1 MSGWLRYFVL
11 RAQAS
16 TGFSSPIVV
25 WAVVAAVAAVV
36 AAVFLLVAAYVWLSD
51 VYDGLVAGL
60 LLGGLFA
67 LIALIALVTAVLVR
81 RRNMERARLELA
93 SRSSTSWLD
102 PKLMAVGVQVGQ
114 AIGWRRIAALAAVAV
129 LAAGV
134 AQEWSGRK
142 KSGDDSKDDDKDDEE
157 D

>member
-16 TGFSSPIVV
+16 TGFSSPIVI
-25 WAVVAAVAAVV
+25 WAVIAVVAAVV
-36 AAVFLLVAAYVWLSD
+36 AAVFLLVAAFVWLSEI
-51 VYDGLVAGL
+51 YDGLVAGL

-93 SRSSTSWLD
+93 SRSSTSFLD
-102 PKLMAVGVQVGQ
+102 PKLMAVGMQVGQ
-114 AIGWRRIAALAAVAV
+114 AIGWRRIAALVAVAV

-142 KSGDDSKDDDKDDEE
+142 KSGDDKEDEDDAKD
-157 D
+157 

>member
-25 WAVVAAVAAVV
+25 WAVIAAVAAVV
-36 AAVFLLVAAYVWLSD
+36 AAVFLLVAAFVWLSD
-51 VYDGLVAGL
+51 LYDGLVAGL

-67 LIALIALVTAVLVR
+67 LIALIALVTAVLIR
-81 RRNMERARLELA
+81 RHNMERARLELA
-93 SRSSTSWLD
+93 SRSATSFLD
-102 PKLMAVGVQVGQ
+102 PKLMAVGMQVGQ
-114 AIGWRRIAALAAVAV
+114 AIGWRRIAALVAVAV
-129 LAAGV
+129 LAAGL
-134 AQEWSGRK
+134 AQEWSGRN
-142 KSGDDSKDDDKDDEE
+142 KSSDDDKDKEDEAE

>member
-16 TGFSSPIVV
+16 TGFSTPIVV
-25 WAVVAAVAAVV
+25 WAVVAVVAAVV
-36 AAVFLLVAAYVWLSD
+36 AAIFLLVAAYVWLSD
-51 VYDGLVAGL
+51 AYDGLVAGL

-114 AIGWRRIAALAAVAV
+114 AIGWRRIAALVAVAV

-142 KSGDDSKDDDKDDEE
+142 KSGDDKDEDDAKD
-157 D
+157 

>member
-36 AAVFLLVAAYVWLSD
+36 AAIFLLVAAYVWLSD

-67 LIALIALVTAVLVR
+67 LIALIALLAAVLIR
-81 RRNMERARLELA
+81 RHNMERARLELA
-93 SRSSTSWLD
+93 SRSTTSFLD
-102 PKLMAVGVQVGQ
+102 PKLMAVGMQVGQ
-114 AIGWRRIAALAAVAV
+114 AIGWRRIAALVAVAV

-134 AQEWSGRK
+134 CEGGSGRK
-142 KSGDDSKDDDKDDEE
+142 KSGDDKEDEDDAKD
-157 D
+157 

>member
-1 MSGWLRYFVL
+1 MGGWLRYFVL

-16 TGFSSPIVV
+16 TGFSTPFVV
-25 WAVVAAVAAVV
+25 WAVVAVVAAVV
-36 AAVFLLVAAYVWLSD
+36 AAIFLLVAAYVWLSD

-81 RRNMERARLELA
+81 RRNMERARLDLA
-93 SRSSTSWLD
+93 SRGSTSWLD

-142 KSGDDSKDDDKDDEE
+142 RSGDDSKDDDKDDEE

>member
-67 LIALIALVTAVLVR
+67 LVALVTLVTAVLIR

-102 PKLMAVGVQVGQ
+102 PKLMAVGVQIGQ
-114 AIGWRRIAALAAVAV
+114 TIGWRRIAALVAVAV

-134 AQEWSGRK
+134 AQEWSGRS
-142 KSGDDSKDDDKDDEE
+142 KSGDDGKDKEDEDE

>member
-16 TGFSSPIVV
+16 TGFSSPILV
-25 WAVVAAVAAVV
+25 WAVIAAVAAVV
-36 AAVFLLVAAYVWLSD
+36 AAVFLLVAAFVWLSD
-51 VYDGLVAGL
+51 LYDGLVAGL

-67 LIALIALVTAVLVR
+67 LIALIALVTAVLIR

-93 SRSSTSWLD
+93 SRSATSFLD
-102 PKLMAVGVQVGQ
+102 PKLMAVGMQIGQ
-114 AIGWRRIAALAAVAV
+114 TIGWRRIAALVAVAV
-129 LAAGV
+129 LAAGL
-134 AQEWSGRK
+134 AQEWSGRN
-142 KSGDDSKDDDKDDEE
+142 KSSDDDKDKEDEAE

>member
-1 MSGWLRYFVL
+1 MGGWLRYFVL

-16 TGFSSPIVV
+16 TGFSTPIVV
-25 WAVVAAVAAVV
+25 WAVVAVVAAVV
-36 AAVFLLVAAYVWLSD
+36 AAIFLLVAAYVWLSD

-134 AQEWSGRK
+134 AQEWSGRQR
-142 KSGDDSKDDDKDDEE
+142 SGDDSKDDDKDDEE

>member
-16 TGFSSPIVV
+16 TGFSTPIVV
-25 WAVVAAVAAVV
+25 WAVVAVVAAVV
-36 AAVFLLVAAYVWLSD
+36 AAIFLLVAAYVWLSD

-81 RRNMERARLELA
+81 RRNMERARLDLA

-114 AIGWRRIAALAAVAV
+114 AIGWRRIAALVAVAV

-142 KSGDDSKDDDKDDEE
+142 KSGDDKDEDDAKD
-157 D
+157 

>member
-16 TGFSSPIVV
+16 TGFSTPIVV

-51 VYDGLVAGL
+51 IYDGLVAGL

-67 LIALIALVTAVLVR
+67 LIALIGLVTAVLMR
-81 RRNMERARLELA
+81 RRNMEHARLELA
-93 SRSSTSWLD
+93 SRSTTSFLD

-134 AQEWSGRK
+134 AQEWSGRS
-142 KSGDDSKDDDKDDEE
+142 KSGKDDKDEDDEE

>member
-11 RAQAS
+11 KAQAS

-25 WAVVAAVAAVV
+25 WAVIAVVAAVV
-36 AAVFLLVAAYVWLSD
+36 AVVFLLVAAFVWLSD

-60 LLGGLFA
+60 LLGALFA
-67 LIALIALVTAVLVR
+67 LIALIALVTAVLIR
-81 RRNMERARLELA
+81 RHNMERARLELA
-93 SRSSTSWLD
+93 SRTSTSFLD
-102 PKLMAVGVQVGQ
+102 PKLMAVGMQVGQ
-114 AIGWRRIAALAAVAV
+114 AIGWRRIAALVAVAV

-142 KSGDDSKDDDKDDEE
+142 KSGDDSKDDDEDE

>member
-16 TGFSSPIVV
+16 TGFSTPIVV
-25 WAVVAAVAAVV
+25 WAVVAVVAAVV
-36 AAVFLLVAAYVWLSD
+36 AAIFLLVAAYVWLSD

-67 LIALIALVTAVLVR
+67 LIALVALVTAVLVR

-142 KSGDDSKDDDKDDEE
+142 KSGDDKDEDDAKD
-157 D
+157 

>member
-16 TGFSSPIVV
+16 TGFSTPIVV
-25 WAVVAAVAAVV
+25 WAVVAVVAAVV
-36 AAVFLLVAAYVWLSD
+36 AAIFLLVAAYVWLSD
-51 VYDGLVAGL
+51 AYDGLVAGL

-142 KSGDDSKDDDKDDEE
+142 KSGDGSKDDDKDDEE

>member
-1 MSGWLRYFVL
+1 MNGWLRYFVL
-11 RAQAS
+11 KAQAS

-36 AAVFLLVAAYVWLSD
+36 AAIFLLVAAYVWLSD

-60 LLGGLFA
+60 LLGALFA
-67 LIALIALVTAVLVR
+67 LIALIALVTAVLIR

-93 SRSSTSWLD
+93 SRSATSFLD
-102 PKLMAVGVQVGQ
+102 PKLMAVGMQVGQ
-114 AIGWRRIAALAAVAV
+114 AIGWRRIAALVAVAV

-142 KSGDDSKDDDKDDEE
+142 KSGDDHKDEDDAKD
-157 D
+157 

>member
-25 WAVVAAVAAVV
+25 WAVVAVVAAVV
-36 AAVFLLVAAYVWLSD
+36 AVVFLLVAAFVWLSD

-67 LIALIALVTAVLVR
+67 LIALIALVTAVLIR

-114 AIGWRRIAALAAVAV
+114 AIGWRRIAALVAVAV

-134 AQEWSGRK
+134 AQEWSGRG
-142 KSGDDSKDDDKDDEE
+142 KSGDDDKDKDDAE

>member
-1 MSGWLRYFVL
+1 MNGWLRYFVL
-11 RAQAS
+11 KAQAS
-16 TGFSSPIVV
+16 TGFSTPIVV
-25 WAVVAAVAAVV
+25 WAVVAVVAAVV
-36 AAVFLLVAAYVWLSD
+36 AAIFLLVAAYVWLSD

-142 KSGDDSKDDDKDDEE
+142 RSGDDSKDDDKDDEE

>member
-25 WAVVAAVAAVV
+25 WAVVAGVAAVV
-36 AAVFLLVAAYVWLSD
+36 AAVFLLVAAYVWLAD

-60 LLGGLFA
+60 LLGALFA
-67 LIALIALVTAVLVR
+67 LIALIALVTAVLIR

-102 PKLMAVGVQVGQ
+102 PKLMAVGMQVGQ
-114 AIGWRRIAALAAVAV
+114 AIGWRRIAALVAVAV
-129 LAAGV
+129 LAAGL
-134 AQEWSGRK
+134 AQEWSGRAK
-142 KSGDDSKDDDKDDEE
+142 PGDDDEKEDDDEH
-157 D
+157 

>member
-16 TGFSSPIVV
+16 TGFSTPIVV
-25 WAVVAAVAAVV
+25 WAVVAVVAAVV
-36 AAVFLLVAAYVWLSD
+36 AAIFLLVAAYVWLSD
-51 VYDGLVAGL
+51 AYDGLVAGL

>member
-25 WAVVAAVAAVV
+25 WAVIAVVAAVV
-36 AAVFLLVAAYVWLSD
+36 AVVFLLVAAFVWLSD

-67 LIALIALVTAVLVR
+67 LIALIALVTAVLIR

-93 SRSSTSWLD
+93 SRSATSFLD
-102 PKLMAVGVQVGQ
+102 PKLMAVGMQIGQ
-114 AIGWRRIAALAAVAV
+114 TIGWRRIAALVAVAV
-129 LAAGV
+129 LAAGL
-134 AQEWSGRK
+134 AQEWSGRN
-142 KSGDDSKDDDKDDEE
+142 KSSDDDKDKEDEAE

>member
-67 LIALIALVTAVLVR
+67 LVALVTLVTAVLIR

-102 PKLMAVGVQVGQ
+102 PKLMAVGMQIGQ
-114 AIGWRRIAALAAVAV
+114 TIGWRRIAALVAVAV

-134 AQEWSGRK
+134 AQEWSGRS
-142 KSGDDSKDDDKDDEE
+142 KSGDDGKDKEDEDE

>member
-11 RAQAS
+11 KAQAS

-25 WAVVAAVAAVV
+25 WAVIAAVAAVV
-36 AAVFLLVAAYVWLSD
+36 AAVFLLVAAFVWLSD

-60 LLGGLFA
+60 LLGALFA

-93 SRSSTSWLD
+93 SRSTTSFLD
-102 PKLMAVGVQVGQ
+102 PKLMAVGMQVGQ
-114 AIGWRRIAALAAVAV
+114 AIGWRRIAALVAVAV

-142 KSGDDSKDDDKDDEE
+142 KSGDDDKDE
-157 D
+157 DDAKD

>member
-16 TGFSSPIVV
+16 TGFSTPIVV
-25 WAVVAAVAAVV
+25 WAVVAVVAAVV
-36 AAVFLLVAAYVWLSD
+36 AAIFLLVAAYVWLSD

-142 KSGDDSKDDDKDDEE
+142 RSGDDSKDDDKDDDE

>member
-16 TGFSSPIVV
+16 TGFSSPILV
-25 WAVVAAVAAVV
+25 WAVIAAVAAVV
-36 AAVFLLVAAYVWLSD
+36 AAVFLLVAAFVWLSD

-67 LIALIALVTAVLVR
+67 LIALIALVTAVLIR

-114 AIGWRRIAALAAVAV
+114 AIGWRRIAALVAVAV
-129 LAAGV
+129 LAAGL
-134 AQEWSGRK
+134 AQEWSGRN
-142 KSGDDSKDDDKDDEE
+142 KSSDDDKDKEDEDE

>member
-16 TGFSSPIVV
+16 TGFSTPIVV
-25 WAVVAAVAAVV
+25 WAFVAVVAAVV
-36 AAVFLLVAAYVWLSD
+36 AAIFLLVAAYVWLSD

-67 LIALIALVTAVLVR
+67 LIALIALVTAVLIR
-81 RRNMERARLELA
+81 RRNMARARLELA

-142 KSGDDSKDDDKDDEE
+142 RSGDDSKDDDKDDEE

>member
-16 TGFSSPIVV
+16 TGFSSPILV
-25 WAVVAAVAAVV
+25 WAVVAVVAAVV
-36 AAVFLLVAAYVWLSD
+36 AVVFLLVAAFVWLSE

-67 LIALIALVTAVLVR
+67 LIALIALVTTVLIR

-93 SRSSTSWLD
+93 SRTSTSWLD
-102 PKLMAVGVQVGQ
+102 PKLMAVGMQVGQ
-114 AIGWRRIAALAAVAV
+114 AIGWRRIAALVAVAV

-134 AQEWSGRK
+134 AQEWAGRN
-142 KSGDDSKDDDKDDEE
+142 KSGDDDKDDGAG

>member
-1 MSGWLRYFVL
+1 MNGWLRYFVL
-11 RAQAS
+11 KAQAS

-36 AAVFLLVAAYVWLSD
+36 AAIFLLVAAYVWLSD

-60 LLGGLFA
+60 LLGALFA
-67 LIALIALVTAVLVR
+67 LIALIALVTAVLIR

-93 SRSSTSWLD
+93 SRSTTSFLD
-102 PKLMAVGVQVGQ
+102 PKLMAVGMQIGQ
-114 AIGWRRIAALAAVAV
+114 TIGWRRIAALVAVAV

-134 AQEWSGRK
+134 AQEWSGRN
-142 KSGDDSKDDDKDDEE
+142 KSGDDDKDKEHEDE

>member
-16 TGFSSPIVV
+16 TGFSTPIVV
-25 WAVVAAVAAVV
+25 WAVVAVVAAVV
-36 AAVFLLVAAYVWLSD
+36 AAIFLLVAAYVWLSD

-93 SRSSTSWLD
+93 SRSSSSFLD

>member
-16 TGFSSPIVV
+16 TGFSTPIVV
-25 WAVVAAVAAVV
+25 WAVVAVVAAVV
-36 AAVFLLVAAYVWLSD
+36 AAIFLLVAAYVWLSD

-142 KSGDDSKDDDKDDEE
+142 KSGDDSKGDDKDDEE

>member
-16 TGFSSPIVV
+16 TGFSTPIVV
-25 WAVVAAVAAVV
+25 WAVVAVVAAVV

>member
-16 TGFSSPIVV
+16 TGFSTPIVV
-25 WAVVAAVAAVV
+25 WAVVAVVAAVV
-36 AAVFLLVAAYVWLSD
+36 AAIFLLVAAYVWLSD

-142 KSGDDSKDDDKDDEE
+142 RSGDDSKDDDKDDEE

>member
-16 TGFSSPIVV
+16 TGFSSPIVI

-93 SRSSTSWLD
+93 SRSSTSFLD
-102 PKLMAVGVQVGQ
+102 PKLMAVGMQVGQ
-114 AIGWRRIAALAAVAV
+114 AIGWRRIAALVAVAV

-142 KSGDDSKDDDKDDEE
+142 KAGDDDKDE
-157 D
+157 DDAKD

>member
-1 MSGWLRYFVL
+1 MNGWLRYFVL
-11 RAQAS
+11 KAQAS

-36 AAVFLLVAAYVWLSD
+36 AAIFLLVAAYVWLSD

-60 LLGGLFA
+60 LLGALFA
-67 LIALIALVTAVLVR
+67 LIALIALVTAVLIR

-93 SRSSTSWLD
+93 SRSATSFLD
-102 PKLMAVGVQVGQ
+102 PKLMAVGMQVGQ
-114 AIGWRRIAALAAVAV
+114 AIGWRRIAALVAVAV

-134 AQEWSGRK
+134 AQEWSGRS
-142 KSGDDSKDDDKDDEE
+142 KSGDDGKDKEDEDE

>member
-25 WAVVAAVAAVV
+25 WAVIAVVAAVV
-36 AAVFLLVAAYVWLSD
+36 AVVFLLVAAFIWLSD

-60 LLGGLFA
+60 LLGALFA
-67 LIALIALVTAVLVR
+67 LIALIALVTAVLIR
-81 RRNMERARLELA
+81 RHNMERARVELA
-93 SRSSTSWLD
+93 SRSTTSFLD
-102 PKLMAVGVQVGQ
+102 PKLMAVGMQVGQ
-114 AIGWRRIAALAAVAV
+114 AIGWRRIAALVAVAV

-142 KSGDDSKDDDKDDEE
+142 KSGDHDKDE
-157 D
+157 DDAKD

>member
-25 WAVVAAVAAVV
+25 WAVVAVVAAVV

-51 VYDGLVAGL
+51 VYDGLVAGV

-67 LIALIALVTAVLVR
+67 LIALIALVTAVLIR

-93 SRSSTSWLD
+93 SRSPTSFLD
-102 PKLMAVGVQVGQ
+102 PKLMAVGMQIGQ
-114 AIGWRRIAALAAVAV
+114 TIGWRRIAALVAVAV
-129 LAAGV
+129 LAAGL
-134 AQEWSGRK
+134 AQEWSGRS
-142 KSGDDSKDDDKDDEE
+142 KSGDDGKDKEDKDE

>member
-1 MSGWLRYFVL
+1 
-11 RAQAS
+11 
-16 TGFSSPIVV
+16 
-25 WAVVAAVAAVV
+25 
-36 AAVFLLVAAYVWLSD
+36 
-51 VYDGLVAGL
+51 
-60 LLGGLFA
+60 
-67 LIALIALVTAVLVR
+67 
-81 RRNMERARLELA
+81 
-93 SRSSTSWLD
+93 
-102 PKLMAVGVQVGQ
+102 MAVGVQVGQ

>member
-11 RAQAS
+11 KAQAS

-25 WAVVAAVAAVV
+25 WAVIAVVAAVV

-67 LIALIALVTAVLVR
+67 LIALIALLTAVLIR
-81 RRNMERARLELA
+81 RRNMEHARLELA
-93 SRSSTSWLD
+93 SRSSTSFLD
-102 PKLMAVGVQVGQ
+102 PKLMAVGMQVGQ
-114 AIGWRRIAALAAVAV
+114 AIGWRRIAALVAVAV

-142 KSGDDSKDDDKDDEE
+142 KSGDDKDEDDAKD
-157 D
+157 

>member
-25 WAVVAAVAAVV
+25 WAVVAVVAAVV

-51 VYDGLVAGL
+51 IYDGLVAGL

-67 LIALIALVTAVLVR
+67 LIALIALVTAVLIR
-81 RRNMERARLELA
+81 RRNMESARLELA
-93 SRSSTSWLD
+93 SRSATSFLD
-102 PKLMAVGVQVGQ
+102 PKLMAVGMQVGQ
-114 AIGWRRIAALAAVAV
+114 AIGWRRIAALVAVAV

-142 KSGDDSKDDDKDDEE
+142 KSGDDDKDE
-157 D
+157 DDAKD